1 MVKHLCLAEEVEFKI
16 NSRRLVQKA
25 AGVAQACDKARGIV
39 TAMQDTSWIF
49 LIKKTRPRLRL
60 VPPQAGWRDVSV
72 SVPSAGSDESAVAV
86 QRFLPDINHT
96 GAERDSERVD
106 TILALLCKSHG
117 ML

>member
-1 MVKHLCLAEEVEFKI
+1 
-16 NSRRLVQKA
+16 
-25 AGVAQACDKARGIV
+25 
-39 TAMQDTSWIF
+39 MQDTSWIF

-106 TILALLCKSHG
+106 TILALLSCRLSDSPIE
-117 ML
+117 LIDPSTQS